1 MPLRL
6 LQQVHSRQPHQRLR
20 EGDRGDGRLELLRL
34 RQAHPSE
41 APRPALG
48 LEELHGELADAENLE
63 KSLIFLQNQNKQLE
77 KIQKINITSEDDL
90 NNLLNEDVST
100 CCPRRKRKSL
110 VKPAPAP
117 VKRPSMNNGFMSV
130 QPPAKKISLQPSKS
144 IRIPNQVNTYRP
156 QHAVA
161 RAAAPGKKNDEIVCT
176 PDIMGLF
183 NDNNDD
189 GGNSS
194 SASSSSLAVP
204 PLVMR
209 NNQRP
214 TRPQAPAPIYVS

>member
-1 MPLRL
+1 
-6 LQQVHSRQPHQRLR
+6 
-20 EGDRGDGRLELLRL
+20 L
-34 RQAHPSE
+34 RQEHSSE
-41 APRPALG
+41 APRSTLG
-48 LEELHGELADAENLE
+48 AAELHGEFEADESRLESNNLPPD
-63 KSLIFLQNQNKQLE
+63 QQNKQLE

-110 VKPAPAP
+110 LKPVPAP

-130 QPPAKKISLQPSKS
+130 QPPAKKINMQQLPARPIRAPQPM
-144 IRIPNQVNTYRP
+144 QTYRP
-156 QHAVA
+156 Q
-161 RAAAPGKKNDEIVCT
+161 AAQAKSGPPGKKNDEIVCT
-176 PDIMGLF
+176 PDILGLF

-189 GGNSS
+189 GGTSKNMQPGSS
-194 SASSSSLAVP
+194 MAVP

-214 TRPQAPAPIYVS
+214 VRPQGATPIYVS